1 MHVRRKSFLLLVVI
15 ALVLTACGPN
25 ADSGDESEAPDP
37 ATSAAPSAAASAGGS
52 APAAS
57 GGGAGEMD
65 ASGDL
70 FAYGFAYETG
80 DTVAKERID
89 YTLEQYPD
97 LNVTYSESGFDSQ
110 GFLAA
115 LQGSDRPDIVNLP
128 RNVIGSYIARGALAP
143 LDDCIGQAG
152 IDTANFYEPAIAQV
166 TVDGSVYALPEFY
179 NTRVWLVNDSLFEE
193 AGLNADEFDFGDW
206 DAIEQAS
213 ADIAQVDGGIE
224 RLGVDPKVP
233 EFLEMWVRANGGQML
248 SDDGRESLLDT
259 PEVAEALEFT
269 VNLVNSQGGGTDFL
283 EFRNDPSAYGDFF
296 GPENQ
301 FVMNTVAAFPMEQW
315 YLNVMAENTPDAP
328 VSAHPFVT
336 REGEPITLQDGNAWA
351 IVAESDNMEAG
362 CAFIASM
369 VSTEAW
375 VAAAEARQEE
385 RTAEGLP
392 STGVYT
398 GNREAD
404 EQIFG
409 EIVDLAEFPQFQEMV
424 DAVLEGQETAFGFPP
439 SPAGQEFQDAVA
451 DAVNRALTGEDVATV
466 LQEADQEA
474 QAAIDSAGQ

>member
-1 MHVRRKSFLLLVVI
+1 MDVRRFSFVLLVMF
-15 ALVLTACGPN
+15 ALVLSACGPN
-25 ADSGDESEAPDP
+25 TDEETEEP
-37 ATSAAPSAAASAGGS
+37 AGQGGS
-52 APAAS
+52 APAAT
-57 GGGAGEMD
+57 GGGTGELD
-65 ASGDL
+65 ASGEL

-80 DTVAKERID
+80 DTVATARAD

-97 LNVTYSESGFDSQ
+97 LEVTYSESGFESQ

-115 LQGSDRPDIVNLP
+115 LQGSDPPDLVNLP
-128 RNVIGSYIARGALAP
+128 RNVIGSYIARGTLAP
-143 LDDCIGQAG
+143 LDDCISQAG
-152 IDTANFYEPAIAQV
+152 VDTSVFYEAAMAQV
-166 TVDGSVYALPEFY
+166 TVDGTVYALPEFY
-179 NTRVWLVNDSLFEE
+179 NTRIWLVNTELFEE
-193 AGLNADEFDFGDW
+193 AGLDANEFDFGDW

-213 ADIAQVDGGIE
+213 ADIAQVEGGIQ
-224 RLGVDPKVP
+224 RLGIDPKIP

-269 VNLVNSQGGGTDFL
+269 VGLIEAQGGGTDFL

-301 FVMNTVAAFPMEQW
+301 FVTGTVGAFPMEQW
-315 YLNVMAENTPDAP
+315 YLNVMAENSPDAP
-328 VSAHPFVT
+328 VVARPFVT
-336 REGEPITLQDGNAWA
+336 REGDPITLQDGNAWA
-351 IVAESDNMEAG
+351 ITSTSDNPDAA
-362 CAFIASM
+362 CAYIASM

-375 VAAAEARQEE
+375 MAAAEARQEE

-404 EQIFG
+404 DMIFSDV
-409 EIVDLAEFPQFQEMV
+409 VDLAEFPQFQQMV
-424 DAVLEGQETAFGFPP
+424 DVTIEGQESAFGFPP
-439 SPAGQEFQDAVA
+439 SPAAQEFQDAVN
-451 DAVNRALTGEDVATV
+451 DAVNRVISGEADVATA
-466 LQEADQEA
+466 LAEADQEA